1 MSKKANNGTD
11 VNSGQ
16 IPSILYRVVN
26 QESKLP
32 IVNSDIDPVHKV
44 SQQFANTVTK
54 DCFQSLITLL
64 KWSWGTFKL
73 TLNDLKDKVC
83 TGLYTSFIHLLFHCF
98 NFFKFFRRI
107 FHSRWQLAIDCIMW
121 AKYVCDFYGNIPM
134 KSIQMTYR
142 KWKKIRQKNGTSTM
156 MIEMK
161 HQSVISWFAFE

>member
-32 IVNSDIDPVHKV
+32 IINSDIDPVHKV
-44 SQQFANTVTK
+44 SQQFANSVTK

-73 TLNDLKDKVC
+73 TLNDLKDKVLN
-83 TGLYTSFIHLLFHCF
+83 GEFSLEIQIYLL
-98 NFFKFFRRI
+98 I
-107 FHSRWQLAIDCIMW
+107 FH
-121 AKYVCDFYGNIPM
+121 F
-134 KSIQMTYR
+134 
-142 KWKKIRQKNGTSTM
+142 
-156 MIEMK
+156 
-161 HQSVISWFAFE
+161 F